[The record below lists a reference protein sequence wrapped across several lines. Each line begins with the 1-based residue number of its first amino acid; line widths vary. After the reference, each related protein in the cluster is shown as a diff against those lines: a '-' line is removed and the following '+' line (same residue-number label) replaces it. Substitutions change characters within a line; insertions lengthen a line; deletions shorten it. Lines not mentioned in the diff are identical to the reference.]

1 MSESSKCIK
10 AGFLYASFVFL
21 WLKRK
26 KDYSS
31 VKTTDVE
38 ARFGAL
44 GFQEPSVQ
52 KRDTSPILLLVWR
65 LVVLAV

>member
-1 MSESSKCIK
+1 MYKGGI
-10 AGFLYASFVFL
+10 FYASFVFL

-26 KDYSS
+26 KDYSA

-38 ARFGAL
+38 AWFGAL
-44 GFQEPSVQ
+44 GFLEPSVQ
-52 KRDTSPILLLVWR
+52 KRDTSPILLVVWR